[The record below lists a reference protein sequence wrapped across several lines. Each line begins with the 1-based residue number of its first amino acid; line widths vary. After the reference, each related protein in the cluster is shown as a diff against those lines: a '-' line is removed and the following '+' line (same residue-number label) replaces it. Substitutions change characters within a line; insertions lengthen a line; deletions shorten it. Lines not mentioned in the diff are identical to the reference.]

1 MLVIRQAISE
11 ELINKTRE
19 LFIEYA
25 NYLDIN
31 LDFQDFDEELKTLP
45 GNYAPP
51 EGCLLLAFY
60 NDKLAG
66 CVGVRKFKNEIC
78 EMKRLY
84 IRPDFRKKNIGKT
97 LSKVITLK
105 AKEIGYRSMR
115 LDTLPFMREAINL
128 YSSLGF
134 KEITPYRYNPFEG
147 AVYFEMK
154 L

>member
-1 MLVIRQAISE
+1 MLVIKQALSE
-11 ELINKTRE
+11 ELINKTRA

-25 NYLDIN
+25 DYLDIN
-31 LDFQDFDEELKTLP
+31 LDFQNFEEELKTLP

-60 NDKLAG
+60 NDNLAG

-84 IRPDFRKKNIGKT
+84 IRPDFRKKNIGKA
-97 LSKVITLK
+97 LSKAIILK

-134 KEITPYRYNPFEG
+134 KEITPYRYNPFKDVEF
-147 AVYFEMK
+147 FELK